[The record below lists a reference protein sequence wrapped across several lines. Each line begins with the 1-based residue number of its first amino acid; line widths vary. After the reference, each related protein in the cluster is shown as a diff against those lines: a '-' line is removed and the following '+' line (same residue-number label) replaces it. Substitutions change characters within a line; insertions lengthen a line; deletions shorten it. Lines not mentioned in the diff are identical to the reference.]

1 MINYLLPHG
10 GVRFHQAKN
19 QLLRIMRITGVL
31 LLIGCMHLSAA
42 SLSQTITLEAKNHS
56 LSQVFESIEK
66 QTGYWVIYS
75 DQLITPI
82 KPITIR
88 AKDMPLRVF
97 LDNLLVPQSL
107 NYTIDGGNILIMAAD
122 DPTANI
128 QTARKHGPTETV
140 QQQTLYG
147 AVKDEQGTPLEGVTV
162 TVKGTSTVTTTSAN
176 GQFQLT
182 AEGTAHTL
190 VFTAVGFERR
200 EMPVSNQATL
210 NVVLKAAMGN
220 LDEVV
225 VVGYGTLRRRD
236 ITGAVSSV
244 DEKAL
249 REMPATNAQ
258 QMLQGRVSGVYV
270 TQGANK
276 PGAEPSVRVRGNR
289 SITGDNNPLYVI
301 DGIPITGG
309 FNDINPN
316 DITSMEILKDASAT
330 AIYGSRGAN
339 GVILITTRRGIEG
352 TPTLNYNNWFG
363 PTKVVRYADVFDGP
377 AFVEFKREANRARG
391 DYDDS
396 DPEGSDARIF
406 EPGELENIRNGRYT
420 DWPDMITQ
428 DGFSHNH
435 ELSVMG
441 GTPQTKYNVSL
452 GYFNDKGY
460 FDVQD
465 YTRYTARVNL
475 DQRVGKRFNLGVSML
490 GSYSERNGG
499 SINPYMASV
508 VQTPLG
514 YPYDDQGN
522 LVPFPTGDALMYNLL
537 TNFVPGAV
545 INKEKRFRLLT
556 SMFGEVELADGLK
569 FRTNFG
575 PDLINS
581 RTGNFQASNTT
592 ARQGGLPA
600 ANSSESFVFSY
611 TWENILTY
619 DKTFA
624 DKHRINITGLH
635 SIQERTLESSNI
647 NVTDL
652 PAESVQYYNL
662 GAANEILG
670 IGSNYEKWTILSYMG
685 RINYSFD
692 DRFLLTLTG
701 RADGSSRLAPGNKW
715 GFFPSAA
722 FAYNLSEEHY
732 MQSVD
737 FINNL
742 KLRLSYGEVG
752 NLGGVEPYKTQG
764 LLATTRYDFDG
775 SPGFGR
781 RPHILAN
788 PKLRWESSAVL
799 NLGVDF
805 GFFQN
810 RFGGSIE
817 LYRTQT
823 RDLLLPYLL
832 PITTGFPEISDN
844 IGKTESK
851 GFEISLFSNNIVP
864 KTDGGVAW
872 STDLNIAYN
881 QERIVELS
889 QGKVDDIGNG
899 RFIGQP
905 LNVFFDYEKLGIWQ
919 LGQEEEAKQYSS
931 SVGQIRVADRNG
943 NGVIDPDDRMIL
955 GVANPPWTFGFNNR
969 FSYKGFD
976 LSVFVVA
983 RSGNMIASTLHSVPN
998 NSIALGGRYNML
1010 NVDYWTPENPT
1021 NAYPRPLNGQSGNP
1035 GAVFG
1040 STLKYFDGSFIRVR
1054 NINLGYGLPNSWAD
1068 KIKAHNARITFT
1080 VTNPFIFS
1088 SFVRDHNGIDPEVMD
1103 NPAVVQYLFGINVSF

>member
-1 MINYLLPHG
+1 MINYGFP
-10 GVRFHQAKN
+10 
-19 QLLRIMRITGVL
+19 LLRRRKSLKGEVDQLMRIMKLLSL
-31 LLIGCMHLSAA
+31 LLFWTSMHLSATTF
-42 SLSQTITLEAKNHS
+42 SQTVTLKVKKQS
-56 LSQVFESIEK
+56 LSQVLMSIK
-66 QTGYWVIYS
+66 QQTGYHIIYN
-75 DQLITPI
+75 DRYVNP
-82 KPITIR
+82 R
-88 AKDMPLRVF
+88 AIVSVQATDRPLEEV
-97 LDNLLVPQSL
+97 LNKLLTPQSL
-107 NYTIDGGNILIMAAD
+107 TYYMKDNTIVIRPLESNALSLDGKNHNA
-122 DPTANI
+122 
-128 QTARKHGPTETV
+128 
-140 QQQTLYG
+140 QQKTISG
-147 AVKDEQGTPLEGVTV
+147 KVTDEAGEPLEGVTV
-162 TVKGTSTVTTTSAN
+162 AIKGTAVITTTSVD

-182 AEGTAHTL
+182 GESTATTL
-190 VFTAVGFERR
+190 VFTAIGFERR
-200 EMPVSNQATL
+200 EMPVADQTAL

-225 VVGYGTLRRRD
+225 VVGYGTQRRRD

-249 REMPATNAQ
+249 REMPTTNAQ

-289 SITGDNNPLYVI
+289 SFQGGNNPLYVV
-301 DGIPITGG
+301 DGIPISGG
-309 FNDINPN
+309 FNDINPT
-316 DITSMEILKDASAT
+316 DIVAMEVLKDASAT

-339 GVILITTRRGIEG
+339 GVILITTRRGTEG

-363 PTKVVRYADVFDGP
+363 PTKIVRYADVFDGP
-377 AFVEFKREANRARG
+377 DFVEFKREANRARG

-406 EPGELENIRNGRYT
+406 EPGELENIHNGRYT

-435 ELSVMG
+435 ELSVLG

-475 DQRVGKRFNLGVSML
+475 DQRVGKRFNLGVSVL
-490 GSYSERNGG
+490 GSYNERNGG
-499 SINPYMASV
+499 SINPYMASL

-537 TNFVPGAV
+537 ANFVPGAV
-545 INKEKRFRLLT
+545 INKEKRFRMLT
-556 SMFGEVELADGLK
+556 SMFGEVELAEGLK

-592 ARQGGLPA
+592 SRQGGLPA
-600 ANSSESFVFSY
+600 ASSSESFVFSY

-624 DKHRINITGLH
+624 EKHRINITGLH

-670 IGSNYEKWTILSYMG
+670 VGSNYEKWTILSYMG

-701 RADGSSRLAPGNKW
+701 RADGSSRFAPNNKW

-722 FAYNLSEEHY
+722 FAYNLSDEE
-732 MQSVD
+732 
-737 FINNL
+737 FIQGISFLNNL
-742 KLRLSYGEVG
+742 KLRVSYGKVG
-752 NLGGVEPYKTQG
+752 NTGIDPYRTQG
-764 LLATTRYDFDG
+764 LLETTRYDFNG
-775 SPGFGR
+775 EAAFGR
-781 RPHILAN
+781 RPNSIAN
-788 PKLRWESSAVL
+788 PELRWETSATA
-799 NLGVDF
+799 NIGVDF
-805 GFFQN
+805 GLFNN
-810 RFGGSIE
+810 RINGTVE
-817 LYRTQT
+817 LYHTKT
-823 RDLLLPYLL
+823 TDLLLGRLL
-832 PITTGFPEISDN
+832 PITTGFGEVTTN
-844 IGKTESK
+844 IGRTQNR
-851 GFEISLFSNNIVP
+851 GFEVSLTTQNVTSR
-864 KTDGGVAW
+864 TDGFEWA
-872 STDLNIAYN
+872 TDLNVAYN
-881 QERIVELS
+881 EERIVELS
-889 QGKVDDIGNG
+889 QGKQDDIGNLW
-899 RFIGQP
+899 FIGQP
-905 LNVFFDYEKLGIWQ
+905 QNVFFDYQKLGIWQ
-919 LGQEEEAKQYSS
+919 LGQEEEAAQYSS

-983 RSGNMIASTLHSVPN
+983 RSGNMIASSLHSVPN

-1035 GAVFG
+1035 GPVFG

-1054 NINLGYGLPNSWAD
+1054 NINLGYSLPNGWAD
-1068 KIKAHNARITFT
+1068 KIKAHNARLTFT

-1103 NPAVVQYLFGINVSF
+1103 NPAVVQYLFGVNVSF